1 MKHQEGFFTNGGNLQ
16 IYHQA
21 WLPEGETKAAL
32 MVFHGFA
39 EHSGRYMNIVNRF
52 VPLGYAVYA
61 LDHSGHGRSAGP
73 RACVDSFDDYADTVA
88 EFSRLVGAQQKGKPV
103 FLVGHSMGGLIGA
116 LHLISRQDELM
127 GAVLSGPG
135 VKVPDNVSAFTISIG
150 KILSALVPR
159 AGILKL
165 EEEAVSRD
173 QAVLQAYRN
182 DPLVYHGKVTARLGA
197 EMLRAM
203 RRVESQ
209 ASVITLPLLILQGTA
224 DRLVPPAGAQMLY
237 DRVSSADKKLIF
249 YEGFYHEVFNEPEHD
264 RVLADVESW
273 LAPRI

>member
-1 MKHQEGFFTNGGNLQ
+1 MKHQEGFFTNCGNLQ

-21 WLPEGETKAAL
+21 WLPEGEAKAAL

-52 VPLGYAVYA
+52 VPLGYAVHA
-61 LDHSGHGRSAGP
+61 LDHPGHGRSAGP
-73 RACVDSFDDYADTVA
+73 RACVERFEDYTDTVA
-88 EFSRLVGAQQKGKPV
+88 EFSRMVGTQQKGKPV
-103 FLVGHSMGGLIGA
+103 FLVGHSMGGLISA
-116 LHLISRQDELM
+116 LHLISHQNELK

-135 VKVPDNVSAFTISIG
+135 VKVPDNVSAFTISVG
-150 KILSALVPR
+150 KMLSMLVPH

-165 EEEAVSRD
+165 EQEAVSRD
-173 QAVLQAYRN
+173 PDVLRAYKN

-203 RRVESQ
+203 QTVEAK
-209 ASVITLPLLILQGTA
+209 ASLITLPVLILQGTG
-224 DRLVPPAGAQMLY
+224 DRLVSPAGAQMLY
-237 DRVSSADKKLIF
+237 DRVSSSDKQLIF

-264 RVLADVESW
+264 RVLSDVESW
-273 LAPRI
+273 LTNRI